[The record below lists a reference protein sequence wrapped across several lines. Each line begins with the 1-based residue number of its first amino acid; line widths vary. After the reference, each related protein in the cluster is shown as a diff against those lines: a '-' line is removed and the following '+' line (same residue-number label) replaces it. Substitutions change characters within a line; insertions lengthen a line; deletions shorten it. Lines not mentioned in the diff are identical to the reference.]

1 MFIQISQLKN
11 YPSSNLNRDD
21 NGMPKSCLFG
31 NVQRGRISSQC
42 IKYNMRTDP
51 SFIDALAGS
60 VGIRTR
66 HLPTIVAD
74 KLVAAGADTK
84 YVEAA
89 KAIVKAKVEGKEA
102 KADKKAAKIEPETG
116 EESTANNNGKE
127 VVTQIMF
134 FSDADVDATIKA
146 VLDAYKASSSLSE
159 FKQNCIIPDAQPI
172 TADIAL
178 FGRMSTADKTYCNVE
193 SAMQVAH
200 AISTHKLS
208 SETDYFTAVDDCS
221 TNGAGH
227 VNSFDFN
234 SCCYYEYANIDVKQL
249 AANLAQCD
257 AADENLLRSMILGTI
272 QAFAFTNP
280 AGKQNSFAAHV
291 RPSAFLVEIS
301 DRHLPI
307 NYANAFV
314 KPARAGY
321 DKDLVA
327 ASIEKLCGEV
337 SMMDHDFGTNHKHR
351 FWFCTSNYAADE
363 SCELTN
369 VTKKCATFP
378 ELLEAIETVL
388 KEEL

>member
-51 SFIDALAGS
+51 SFIDALSGS

-66 HLPTIVAD
+66 HLPSIVAE
-74 KLVAAGADTK
+74 KLAAAGADAK

-102 KADKKAAKIEPETG
+102 KADKKPAKIDPEAK
-116 EESTANNNGKE
+116 EESTATGKE

-134 FSDADVDATIKA
+134 FSEADVEATTKA
-146 VLDAYKASSSLSE
+146 VLDAYKAASSLAE

-178 FGRMSTADKTYCNVE
+178 FGRMSTADKTYRGVE
-193 SAMQVAH
+193 SAMQVSH
-200 AISTHKLS
+200 AFSTHKLS
-208 SETDYFTAVDDCS
+208 AETDYFTAVDDYYNAS
-221 TNGAGH
+221 GAAH

-234 SCCYYEYANIDVKQL
+234 SCCYYEYANIDTDQL
-249 AANLAQCD
+249 RANLALCD
-257 AADENLLRSMILGTI
+257 AVDADLLRSMILGTI

-291 RPSAFLVEIS
+291 RPSAFMVEIS
-301 DRHLPI
+301 DRRLPL

-327 ASIEKLCGEV
+327 ASIEKFCSEV
-337 SMMDHDFGTNHKHR
+337 SMMDHDFGTSHKHR
-351 FWFCTSNYAADE
+351 FWFCTSNYAGSETAE
-363 SCELTN
+363 MQN
-369 VTKKCATFP
+369 VTKKCSSFA
-378 ELLEAIETVL
+378 ELMESIETVL

>member
-51 SFIDALAGS
+51 SFIDALAGN

-74 KLVAAGADTK
+74 KLAAAGAEPK

-102 KADKKAAKIEPETG
+102 KKAAKAEPETAEDAATG
-116 EESTANNNGKE
+116 NGKE

-134 FSDADVDATIKA
+134 FSEADVDATVKA
-146 VLDAYKASSSLSE
+146 VLDAYKSASSLAE
-159 FKQNCIIPDAQPI
+159 FKQNCVIPDAQPI
-172 TADIAL
+172 SADIAL
-178 FGRMSTADKTYCNVE
+178 FGRMSTADKTYRSVE

-200 AISTHKLS
+200 AFSTHKLS
-208 SETDYFTAVDDCS
+208 DETDYFTAVDDCS

-234 SCCYYEYANIDVKQL
+234 SCCYYEYANIDVDQL
-249 AANLAQCD
+249 RANLELCD
-257 AADENLLRSMILGTI
+257 AADDDLLRSMILGTI

-291 RPSAFLVEIS
+291 RPSAFMVEIS
-301 DRHLPI
+301 DRRVPL

-314 KPARAGY
+314 KPARAGF

-327 ASIEKLCGEV
+327 ASIEKFCDEV
-337 SMMDHDFGTNHKHR
+337 SMMDHDFGTYHKHR
-351 FWFCTSNYAADE
+351 FWFCTSNYAAAE
-363 SCELTN
+363 SAEMAN
-369 VTKKCATFP
+369 ATKKCSSFA
-378 ELLEAIETVL
+378 ELMEAIETVL